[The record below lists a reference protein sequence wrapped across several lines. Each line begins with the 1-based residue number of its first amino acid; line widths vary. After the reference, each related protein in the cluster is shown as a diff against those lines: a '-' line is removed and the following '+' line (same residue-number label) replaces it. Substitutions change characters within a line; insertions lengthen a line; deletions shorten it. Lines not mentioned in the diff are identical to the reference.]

1 MAGVAVRR
9 DMKKPILATLL
20 CLFCA
25 LVWAEPPRP
34 KVVKSDAEWKKVL
47 SPQQYEVLRK
57 SATERPFTGEYTDHK
72 QAGSYVC
79 AACGSELFTS
89 DQKFHSGCGWP
100 AFFAVAAKDKVILL
114 VDNSLGMQRTEV
126 RCATCDGHLGH
137 LFDDGPKPT
146 GQRYCINSVCLKF
159 KPKTGK

>member
-1 MAGVAVRR
+1 
-9 DMKKPILATLL
+9 MKTTLRLALL
-20 CLFCA
+20 VL
-25 LVWAEPPRP
+25 LVSTCWSEPPRA

-47 SPQQYEVLRK
+47 TPLQYDVLRK

-72 QAGSYVC
+72 QEGSYCC

-89 DQKFHSGCGWP
+89 NQKFHSGCGWP
-100 AFFAVAAKDKVILL
+100 AFFAVAAKEKVILL

-146 GQRYCINSVCLKF
+146 GKRYCINSVCLKF
-159 KPKTGK
+159 KPKSAR